1 MPKKK
6 EKPTKKSSQVSNNK
20 QDPPG
25 QDPVSDAE
33 EEDPF
38 DNPNLPS
45 QEHCTWLLN
54 VIKIHA
60 KKIADECIKTS
71 EAKTN
76 SQIGQLKEEIQTL
89 KKEKVKLQEVIEDMT
104 KQQRKLQ
111 RLQHESNLIRSEVKD
126 IKTKS
131 DMLEQEQYQNN
142 LQIVGLPEVKDND
155 EIKQLIKLS
164 KEKLGVKIRSS
175 DIKEVIRLGKRK
187 EKGPPRNT
195 IVKFQ
200 EKSTKVKLCEHKKKL
215 AAQKDPVKNIYL
227 NDHLTRQRQHLLYA
241 ARQLVKSKK
250 LFGAWTQ
257 GGNILVKKEESG
269 KIIQVFNHTDLME
282 IKDCNHRIDVGTKS
296 ELSSRDDSNTG
307 ISHISDYDYDIYS
320 DY

>member
-6 EKPTKKSSQVSNNK
+6 EKPTEKSSQVHKNK
-20 QDPPG
+20 QDTPRC
-25 QDPVSDAE
+25 DSVTVSDAE
-33 EEDPF
+33 EDDPF

-54 VIKIHA
+54 VIKIHS
-60 KKIADECIKTS
+60 KKIADECIKTL
-71 EAKTN
+71 EAKVN
-76 SQIGQLKEEIQTL
+76 LKIDQLSEEIQSL
-89 KKEKVKLQEVIEDMT
+89 KKEKVKLQEVIESME
-104 KQQRKLQ
+104 KQHRKVE
-111 RLQHESNLIRSEVKD
+111 RLQHESNLMRSEVRD

-142 LQIVGLPEVKDND
+142 LQIVGLPEAKDND
-155 EIKQLIKLS
+155 DIKQLIKLS
-164 KEKLGVKIRSS
+164 KDKLGVKIKAS

-187 EKGPPRNT
+187 DKGPPRNT

-215 AAQKDPVKNIYL
+215 ATQKDPAKNIYL
-227 NDHLTRQRQHLLYA
+227 NDHLSQHRQHLLYA

-269 KIIQVFNHTDLME
+269 KIIQVLNHTDLMK
-282 IKDCNHRIDVGTKS
+282 IKDCNQENDADTRSV
-296 ELSSRDDSNTG
+296 LS
-307 ISHISDYDYDIYS
+307 
-320 DY
+320 